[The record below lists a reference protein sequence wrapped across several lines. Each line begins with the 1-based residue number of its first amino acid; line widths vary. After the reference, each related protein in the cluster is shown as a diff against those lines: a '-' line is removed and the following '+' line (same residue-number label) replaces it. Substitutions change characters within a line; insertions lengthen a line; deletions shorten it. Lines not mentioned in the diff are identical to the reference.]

1 MKRSAV
7 KCLNM
12 VVRILCCAVLLL
24 TTVASALPRAGL
36 TAGKSFITI
45 DQVQETEGKRFIITG
60 SYTGVYN
67 VVLSVAGRE
76 TVGTRM
82 MPTLGPH
89 TGTWTATWDASA
101 YDGDMELVARGND
114 TATRYGVWSPFMT
127 VSVDNPHLSKPKVR
141 ITGPVDGE
149 AVSGQVKIRVSVDSK
164 NPVAGVEVRVTGRPW
179 QKAQQ
184 AEDGYKFYWSPSR
197 DERSAYAIQA
207 RATDSAGNVGM
218 SLSTY
223 VLAGSEEEDGGG
235 DEEHAVLPRQDRAM
249 WIWEPSSYNL
259 LLNPGSRD
267 VLEQFANDTTTFA
280 SQPVTTLYYATGKY
294 ADMAMLEDEPE
305 RVGEF
310 VKWAHEHGFQ
320 VHALIAGG
328 TSPPYI
334 AVYPQYHDD
343 AVREIESVVNYNLA
357 ADETARFDGVNIDI
371 EPYILPDFADR
382 APFLQQQYLRLMER
396 MKNRVDVSR
405 TNIAFG
411 PAIPRWYDTNVNTKA
426 VEWKGIVK
434 PLSEHIQ
441 DISDYISI
449 MDYRDT
455 ASGSAGIIAGAQTEL
470 DYAESIGKANSV
482 VIGVETLDIA
492 SSGDPETITFREE
505 GRVAME
511 TELALVYDAFAAYSS
526 FAGVAVHHYDSY
538 RELPSDWSRTRYVW
552 SPPPD
557 SEPPTQPGALQA
569 EALDYER
576 IELRYDRAYDNQEV
590 GGYLIYRG
598 TEAGFIPDPDGYE
611 ARVRGLSHTDA
622 GLLPNTTYC
631 YRVAAVDL
639 AGNVGPLSGES
650 CATTEET
657 DLQPLVIGS
666 MTAAAGNG
674 KVKVT
679 LQVVDAE
686 TNVPVTAAVYGRFEF
701 ASGKYQ
707 QGATDAAGFYTATS
721 EALAPRLLVGFK
733 PDRIVAGSYYWAQAH
748 DRPHSVR
755 IYTDETV
762 PGSSLR

>member
-7 KCLNM
+7 KCLS
-12 VVRILCCAVLLL
+12 VVVQVMCCAVLLL
-24 TTVASALPRAGL
+24 TTVVSAMPSAGL
-36 TAGKSFITI
+36 SAGKSFITI

-60 SYTGVYN
+60 SYDGVYN

-76 TVGTRM
+76 TVGTQM
-82 MPTLGPH
+82 IPTLGPH
-89 TGTWTATWDASA
+89 AGTWTATWDASA
-101 YDGDMELVARGND
+101 YDGDMEIVARGND
-114 TATRYGVWSPFMT
+114 AATRYGVWSPFIT
-127 VSVDNPHLSKPKVR
+127 VSVDNPPLSKPKVR
-141 ITGPVDGE
+141 VTGPADGE
-149 AVSGQVKIRVSVDSK
+149 VVSGQVKVRVSVDSK
-164 NPVAGVEVRVTGRPW
+164 NPVASVEVRVTGQPW
-179 QKAQQ
+179 QTAQQ
-184 AEDGYKFYWSPSR
+184 TDGGYEFHWNPPN
-197 DERSAYAIQA
+197 DERLVYAIQA
-207 RATDSAGNVGM
+207 RATDSVGNIGM
-218 SLSTY
+218 SLTTY
-223 VLAGSEEEDGGG
+223 VKTESEEEDNGAE
-235 DEEHAVLPRQDRAM
+235 EEHAVLPRQDRAM
-249 WIWEPSSYNL
+249 WIWEPSSYTL

-267 VLEQFANDTTTFA
+267 VLEQFANDTTTFP

-294 ADMAMLEDEPE
+294 AGMEMLEDESAQVE
-305 RVGEF
+305 EF
-310 VKWAHEHGFQ
+310 VEWSHEQGFQ

-343 AVREIESVVNYNLA
+343 AVREIESVINYNLA
-357 ADETARFDGVNIDI
+357 ADEAARFDGVNIDI

-382 APFLQQQYLRLMER
+382 APFLQQQYLMLMDK
-396 MKNRVDVSR
+396 MKSRVDVSK
-405 TNIAFG
+405 TKIAFG

-426 VEWKGIVK
+426 VEWKGTVK

-455 ASGSAGIIAGAQTEL
+455 ASGSAGIIAGAQNEL
-470 DYAESIGKANSV
+470 DYAESIGKVNSV
-482 VIGVETLDIA
+482 VIGVETLDVA

-511 TELALVYDAFAAYSS
+511 AELALVYDAFAAYSS

-538 RELPSDWSRTRYVW
+538 RELPSDWSRNRYAW
-552 SPPPD
+552 NPPPD
-557 SEPPTQPGALQA
+557 SEPPTQPGNLQA
-569 EALDYER
+569 EELDYEQ
-576 IELRYDRAYDNQEV
+576 ITLRYDRASDNQEV
-590 GGYLIYRG
+590 SGYLIYRG

-611 ARVRGLSHTDA
+611 AQVRGLSYKDV

-639 AGNVGPLSGES
+639 AGNVGPMSGES
-650 CATTEET
+650 CATTGAT
-657 DLQPLVIGS
+657 DLKPMVIGS
-666 MTAAAGNG
+666 MAAAVNNG

-721 EALAPRLLVGFK
+721 EALAPGLLVGFK
-733 PDRIVAGSYYWAQAH
+733 PDRIAAASYYWAQAH

-755 IYTDETV
+755 IYTDETTS
-762 PGSSLR
+762 GSPLR